1 MEPSNPTN
9 GQPFIYRI
17 MDAFGVKHQV
27 VPVNHTHRDLVG
39 QTVSIV
45 INGHEIELEVSDIP
59 NILRAISDPDSM
71 PTANSDKL
79 VTSGGVKAALDGKQ
93 GTLTFDTTPTA
104 GSNNPVTSG
113 GVKTA
118 LDGKQDAL
126 TFDSAPTAGSNNPVT
141 SGGVEKAIIPTIVF
155 SSELDSLYAGSSGTH
170 DTYIVWGDP
179 HLGECIL
186 FLSYT
191 QGRFITF
198 YQTLWGPTGVK
209 TRSAR
214 ESEEYGEWSI
224 RYYTMSEQ

>member
-17 MDAFGVKHQV
+17 MDALGVNHQV
-27 VPVNHTHRDLVG
+27 VPVNHTHRELVG

-45 INGHEIELEVSDIP
+45 INGHEIELKVSDIP

-93 GTLTFDTTPTA
+93 GTLTFDTT
-104 GSNNPVTSG
+104 
-113 GVKTA
+113 
-118 LDGKQDAL
+118 
-126 TFDSAPTAGSNNPVT
+126 PTAGSNNPVT